1 MIEHL
6 IGIILMMMMMMMM
19 MMMIV
24 AARNT
29 RLLYLNT
36 ELSLTTIMMIVV
48 HAKERK
54 HALFDCQLITTI
66 W

>member
-6 IGIILMMMMMMMM
+6 IGIILIMIM

-36 ELSLTTIMMIVV
+36 ELSLTRMMMIVV